1 LSSDRVAYNAHGR
14 SIAAQWTP
22 ISCSGHF
29 ALMGAAHITS
39 VAVSHMK
46 WAGPYFPHSDNP
58 VLQNLNE
65 NHGSGIK
72 AKHLQSFSSSQNL
85 SLSAVPSSKLQS
97 MASHH
102 HHSHGDHHHAHG
114 CALAIHHSPLFRS
127 VVIAVRT
134 CDSLPVWPCHFRDG
148 AAAAAVGVGSWIGED
163 GRVWHSHD
171 GLAPHSHEPIYSPG
185 DFTKR
190 AQLRRPRL
198 HRRHRR
204 PRGHRV
210 ILAISGI
217 LL

>member
-46 WAGPYFPHSDNP
+46 WAGPDFPHSDNP

-85 SLSAVPSSKLQS
+85 SLSAVPSSNSNLWRLITTTPTATTTTPTGARWPS
-97 MASHH
+97 TT
-102 HHSHGDHHHAHG
+102 
-114 CALAIHHSPLFRS
+114 RS
-127 VVIAVRT
+127 SSVPS
-134 CDSLPVWPCHFRDG
+134 SLLSARATHCPF
-148 AAAAAVGVGSWIGED
+148 
-163 GRVWHSHD
+163 
-171 GLAPHSHEPIYSPG
+171 GL
-185 DFTKR
+185 
-190 AQLRRPRL
+190 
-198 HRRHRR
+198 
-204 PRGHRV
+204 V
-210 ILAISGI
+210 ISGTAPRRRRWVSVRG
-217 LL
+217 